1 MPEANRPAT
10 PRQPSAASRQPAS
23 GVPAALAP
31 LAETVRDAAEAA
43 APEATLRFRAMF
55 GGATAYA
62 DDRPFASLSNVGL
75 ALKLAPADQDALL
88 ALPGASRLQYEP
100 GAPVSRQ
107 YVVVPPALAADPD
120 ALAPWLRRSLDHVRA
135 QPARRAGSPRG

>member
-1 MPEANRPAT
+1 MPDANRPAS
-10 PRQPSAASRQPAS
+10 PRRPSAASRQTAT
-23 GVPAALAP
+23 GAPAALAP
-31 LAETVRDAAEAA
+31 LAESVRDAAEATAPDA
-43 APEATLRFRAMF
+43 ALRFRAMF

-75 ALKLAPADQDALL
+75 ALKLAPADRDALL
-88 ALPGASRLQYEP
+88 ALPGAARLQYEP

-135 QPARRAGSPRG
+135 QPAGRAGSTRG

>member
-1 MPEANRPAT
+1 MPDANRPAS
-10 PRQPSAASRQPAS
+10 PRRPSAASRQTAT
-23 GVPAALAP
+23 GAPAALAP
-31 LAETVRDAAEAA
+31 LAESVRDAAEATAPDA
-43 APEATLRFRAMF
+43 ALRFRAMF

-75 ALKLAPADQDALL
+75 ALKLAPADRDALL
-88 ALPGASRLQYEP
+88 ALPGAARLQYEP

-107 YVVVPPALAADPD
+107 YVVVPPARAADPD

-135 QPARRAGSPRG
+135 QPAGRAGSTRG

>member
-1 MPEANRPAT
+1 MPDANRPAI
-10 PRQPSAASRQPAS
+10 PRQPPAASRQPAT

-31 LAETVRDAAEAA
+31 LAESVRDAADAVAPDAA
-43 APEATLRFRAMF
+43 LRFRAMF

-62 DDRPFASLSNVGL
+62 DDRPFASLSSVGL
-75 ALKLAPADQDALL
+75 ALKLAPADRDALL
-88 ALPGASRLQYEP
+88 ALPGAARLQYEP